1 MATERKL
8 MIVDDEDSIRELL
21 SKYFSDA
28 GFLVKTAANGEEA
41 LNISKDDNIQ
51 VYYLDLLLPKMNG
64 VELCR
69 KIRKARPTA
78 FLFAMTGYAS
88 VFDLVQCRE
97 AGFDDY
103 FTKPLKLELLLQA
116 ANDAFAK
123 LERWR
128 KGG

>member
-28 GFLVKTAANGEEA
+28 GFLVRTAPNGEEA

-103 FTKPLKLELLLQA
+103 FTKPLKLDLLLHA
-116 ANDAFAK
+116 ANDAFTK